1 MDQKEEKSK
10 IVLLAHRGNEGSLEN
25 TWYLDIGASNH
36 MCRKISMS
44 MDLDESISGNVSFG
58 DNSKIPIKGK
68 GKILIHLKDGRH
80 EFISNVY

>member
-68 GKILIHLKDGRH
+68 GKI
-80 EFISNVY
+80 